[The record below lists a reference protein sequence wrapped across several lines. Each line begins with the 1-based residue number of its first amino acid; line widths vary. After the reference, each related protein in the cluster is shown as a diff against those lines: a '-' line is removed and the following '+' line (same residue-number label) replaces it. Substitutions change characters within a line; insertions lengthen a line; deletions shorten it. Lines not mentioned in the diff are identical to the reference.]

1 MTNTIDT
8 LKSEGRYFE
17 AGVAARQ
24 EGRECYYG
32 CHFGMRSSRD
42 RAIAEFTAGYNAEDT
57 VRVWPRGYAHEE
69 GTSNFKVPAGTDESV
84 IRREAAR
91 RFGALADISSITRA
105 YPPVAPVSA
114 EAAAYYT
121 RHDNT

>member
-1 MTNTIDT
+1 MTNQIDT
-8 LKSEGRYFE
+8 LKSEGRYFK

-32 CHFGMRSSRD
+32 CHFGMRSTRD

-57 VRVWPRGYAHEE
+57 VYVWPRGYVNEQ
-69 GTSNFKVPAGTDESV
+69 GTSRIKVPAGTDESA
-84 IRREAAR
+84 ICREVR
-91 RFGALADISSITRA
+91 LRFGPCASIFTISRA
-105 YPPVAPVSA
+105 YSPSASVSA
-114 EAAAYYT
+114 ETAAYYT